1 MFAFLPPAPVAPMA
15 CKVDVGRREQW
26 VFWTTCRSTLHDREA
41 GVLDEAS
48 HKYDPKILGWGMG
61 FSNAKPQN
69 ELEPLDGFFN
79 MLLH

>member
-1 MFAFLPPAPVAPMA
+1 M
-15 CKVDVGRREQW
+15 
-26 VFWTTCRSTLHDREA
+26 
-41 GVLDEAS
+41 LDEAS

-79 MLLH
+79 HAVALGALLGAVVNCIGALRAVRAGLENLTPENQSHGPYVKYNSS